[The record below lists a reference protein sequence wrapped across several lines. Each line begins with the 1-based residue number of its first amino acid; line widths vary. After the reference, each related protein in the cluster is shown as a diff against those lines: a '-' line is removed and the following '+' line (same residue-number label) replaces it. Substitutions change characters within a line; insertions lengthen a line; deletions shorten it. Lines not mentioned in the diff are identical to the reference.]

1 MTFSHSKKQFD
12 NLIKKK
18 SNFIFYKKI
27 LKLNSD
33 PIPSFINLVEKNKY
47 SFLYESVEK
56 GHEKGRYS
64 ICGYDS
70 LRTIQLINDTLT
82 LENNK
87 VIKKI
92 KYRGS
97 PLKKI
102 DTIIKNLKFIKNKKL
117 PPMSGA
123 FFGYIGYENKN
134 KVEKISSKRKKDD
147 LKTPDIIMFIPV
159 SYTHLTLPT
168 ILLV

>member
-18 SNFIFYKKI
+18 SSFIFYKKI
-27 LKLNSD
+27 IKFNSD

-56 GHEKGRYS
+56 GREKGRYS

-70 LRTIQLINDTLT
+70 LRTIQLTNDSLT
-82 LENNK
+82 LENDK

-102 DTIIKNLKFIKNKKL
+102 DTIIKNLNFIKSKKL

-123 FFGYIGYENKN
+123 FFGYIAYENIN
-134 KVEKISSKRKKDD
+134 KVEKISSRRKKWS
-147 LKTPDIIMFIPV
+147 K
-159 SYTHLTLPT
+159 
-168 ILLV
+168 

>member
-56 GHEKGRYS
+56 GREKGRYS

-70 LRTIQLINDTLT
+70 LRTIQLTNDTLT

-102 DTIIKNLKFIKNKKL
+102 DTIIKNLKFIKNKNAIHFK
-117 PPMSGA
+117 
-123 FFGYIGYENKN
+123 
-134 KVEKISSKRKKDD
+134 EKIGNLNDTTISKAV
-147 LKTPDIIMFIPV
+147 IITSMAAGAIA
-159 SYTHLTLPT
+159 PT
-168 ILLV
+168 